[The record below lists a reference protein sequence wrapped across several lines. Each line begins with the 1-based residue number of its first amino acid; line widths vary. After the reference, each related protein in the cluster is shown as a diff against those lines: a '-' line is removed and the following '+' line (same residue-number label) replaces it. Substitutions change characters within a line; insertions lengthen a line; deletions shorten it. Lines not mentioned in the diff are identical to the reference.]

1 MGEPSVVLT
10 VPGVDPEVA
19 RQALDP
25 PVTVRSVAGL
35 DPDERRRTLADA
47 EVIVVGSWAREVRSG
62 ELVGLPARFVQLLSA
77 GADQV
82 DFDALPEGA
91 VVASNVGG
99 WAEPMAEHVLAMVLA
114 LRKRL
119 AANHAKL
126 AAGVWEQS
134 MTASLAGS
142 TALIVG
148 YGGIGRATAR
158 LLAACGV
165 TIHAINTRGRT
176 DDPLVARVGT
186 VADLAVLLPDAD
198 VVVLSLPLTAATH
211 HLIGPAE
218 LAAMRPDAILVN
230 VARGAVVD
238 EAALYDH
245 LVRHPTMHAALD
257 VWWAEPMR
265 RGVFRVDHP
274 FLSLPNV
281 LGSPHNS
288 ALVPGAQD
296 VALSRAMANVA
307 RYLRGEPITGRVDP
321 ADYR

>member
-230 VARGAVVD
+230 VARGEVVD

-245 LVRHPTMHAALD
+245 LVRHPTVQAALD
-257 VWWAEPMR
+257 VWWDEPMR

>member
-1 MGEPSVVLT
+1 MGEPTVVLT

-19 RQALDP
+19 GRGLDP
-25 PVTVRSVAGL
+25 PVTVRSDAGL

-47 EVIVVGSWAREVRSG
+47 DVIVVGSWAREVRGG
-62 ELVGLPARFVQLLSA
+62 ELVGLPARFVQLVSA

-186 VADLAVLLPDAD
+186 VADLAMLLPDAD

-230 VARGAVVD
+230 VARGEVVD

-245 LVRHPTMHAALD
+245 LVRHPTVQAALD
-257 VWWAEPMR
+257 VWWDEPMR